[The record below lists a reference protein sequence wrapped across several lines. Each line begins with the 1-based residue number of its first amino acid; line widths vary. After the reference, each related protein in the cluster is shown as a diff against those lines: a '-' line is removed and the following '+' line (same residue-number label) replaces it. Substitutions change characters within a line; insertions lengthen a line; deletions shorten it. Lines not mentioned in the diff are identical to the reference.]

1 MLFLHSM
8 DFFFRVLFVFLYVFV
23 CFAEAVQFGKPQL
36 FVLALVACA
45 VDVISM
51 KAMPRLKLNFIRI
64 SEETWLP
71 TDDLLKIQIME
82 TPCSSPSFQPIL
94 SFHITLNLAVLFSGL
109 LPFINS
115 YVYVVASFP
124 IPQNGS
130 PLRLRFFSFT
140 SEPHSARRMM
150 EYNDYIIRLHTF
162 LKAWINKVNEACS
175 GSFSKYL

>member
-8 DFFFRVLFVFLYVFV
+8 DFFFRVLFVFLFVFV

-36 FVLALVACA
+36 FVLSLVACA
-45 VDVISM
+45 FDVISM

-115 YVYVVASFP
+115 YVYLCSCQLPYSLEWKPPEIKIFFFHFWASF
-124 IPQNGS
+124 
-130 PLRLRFFSFT
+130 
-140 SEPHSARRMM
+140 SEK
-150 EYNDYIIRLHTF
+150 NDGIQWLHNQASHIF
-162 LKAWINKVNEACS
+162 ESMDK
-175 GSFSKYL
+175 